1 VSKPT
6 EWQRDAKNVETDKV
20 QFWQNGVMITA
31 QMTRGRAQKMVEVG
45 LAYVISAQAI
55 GDLDEQ
61 GELRG

>member
-1 VSKPT
+1 MKPT
-6 EWQRDAKNVETDKV
+6 KWQQDSSNIKTEKV
-20 QFWQNGVMITA
+20 QFWQKGVMITA

-61 GELRG
+61 GNRRG